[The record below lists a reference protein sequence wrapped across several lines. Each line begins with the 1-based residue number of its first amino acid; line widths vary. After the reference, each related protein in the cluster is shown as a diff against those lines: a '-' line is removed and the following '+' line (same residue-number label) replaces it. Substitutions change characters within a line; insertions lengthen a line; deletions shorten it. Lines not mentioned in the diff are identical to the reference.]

1 MRSGATTIVLT
12 ALTFV
17 ALLSPG
23 LDAVAGVKQRDT
35 IKSLENK
42 QVEIRPGK
50 VILRSSDLA
59 RDSYRA
65 FLDLVSDDPLLRAEA
80 MRRLGDL
87 ELEATEAQQL
97 VENVDA
103 LEQADL
109 ESLKVRERVSL
120 AVQTRLGLMLPHR
133 EAIRRGLS
141 FLALPQNAALGTQ
154 LLWRT
159 ADAIWW
165 AAGDSATDHNYYSKR
180 TLLVGV
186 YSSTLLVWLD
196 DQSEEQS
203 DSKAFLE
210 RRIDGAL
217 KIGFRFGTSI
227 NRLLNLPD
235 QLCGSLGRRRPLRR
249 RSV

>member
-1 MRSGATTIVLT
+1 MPDDLEDLRRRLLEA
-12 ALTFV
+12 ALTHAAFDGWSP
-17 ALLSPG
+17 LLLRRAAADIDVSQ
-23 LDAVAGVKQRDT
+23 AEA
-35 IKSLENK
+35 ENTFP
-42 QVEIRPGK
+42 RG
-50 VILRSSDLA
+50 A
-59 RDSYRA
+59 RDLLEYYSNETDRA
-65 FLDLVSDDPLLRAEA
+65 ML
-80 MRRLGDL
+80 
-87 ELEATEAQQL
+87 
-97 VENVDA
+97 DA

-109 ESLKVRERVSL
+109 KSLKVRERVSL
-120 AVQTRLGLMLPHR
+120 AVQTRLDLMLPHR
-133 EAIRRGLS
+133 EAVRRGLS

>member
-1 MRSGATTIVLT
+1 MPDDLEDLRRRLLEA
-12 ALTFV
+12 ALTHAAFDGWSP
-17 ALLSPG
+17 LLLRRAAADIDVSQ
-23 LDAVAGVKQRDT
+23 AEA
-35 IKSLENK
+35 ENTFP
-42 QVEIRPGK
+42 RG
-50 VILRSSDLA
+50 A
-59 RDSYRA
+59 RDLLEYFSNETDRA
-65 FLDLVSDDPLLRAEA
+65 ML
-80 MRRLGDL
+80 
-87 ELEATEAQQL
+87 
-97 VENVDA
+97 DA

-133 EAIRRGLS
+133 EAVRRGLS

>member
-1 MRSGATTIVLT
+1 MPDDLEDLRRRLLEA
-12 ALTFV
+12 ALTHAAFDGWSP
-17 ALLSPG
+17 LLLRRAAADIDVSQ
-23 LDAVAGVKQRDT
+23 AEA
-35 IKSLENK
+35 ENTFP
-42 QVEIRPGK
+42 RG
-50 VILRSSDLA
+50 A
-59 RDSYRA
+59 RDLLEYYSNETDRA
-65 FLDLVSDDPLLRAEA
+65 ML
-80 MRRLGDL
+80 
-87 ELEATEAQQL
+87 
-97 VENVDA
+97 DA

-120 AVQTRLGLMLPHR
+120 AVQTRLDLMLPHR
-133 EAIRRGLS
+133 EAVRRGLS

>member
-1 MRSGATTIVLT
+1 MPDDLEDLRRRLLEA
-12 ALTFV
+12 ALTHAAFDGWSP
-17 ALLSPG
+17 LLLRRAAADIDVSQ
-23 LDAVAGVKQRDT
+23 AEA
-35 IKSLENK
+35 ENTFP
-42 QVEIRPGK
+42 RG
-50 VILRSSDLA
+50 A
-59 RDSYRA
+59 RDLLEYFSNETDRA
-65 FLDLVSDDPLLRAEA
+65 ML
-80 MRRLGDL
+80 
-87 ELEATEAQQL
+87 
-97 VENVDA
+97 DA

-120 AVQTRLGLMLPHR
+120 AVQTRLDLMLPHR
-133 EAIRRGLS
+133 EAMRRGLS

>member
-1 MRSGATTIVLT
+1 MPDDLEDLRRRLLEA
-12 ALTFV
+12 ALTHAAFDGWSP
-17 ALLSPG
+17 LS
-23 LDAVAGVKQRDT
+23 LRRAAEDIGVSQAEAESTFPR
-35 IKSLENK
+35 
-42 QVEIRPGK
+42 G
-50 VILRSSDLA
+50 A
-59 RDSYRA
+59 RDLLEYFSSETDRA
-65 FLDLVSDDPLLRAEA
+65 ML
-80 MRRLGDL
+80 
-87 ELEATEAQQL
+87 
-97 VENVDA
+97 DA
-103 LEQADL
+103 LEQVDL

-120 AVQTRLGLMLPHR
+120 AVGTRLDILLPHR
-133 EAIRRGLS
+133 EAVRRGLS

-196 DQSEEQS
+196 DQSEDQS

-217 KIGFRFGTSI
+217 KIGGRFGASI
-227 NRLLNLPD
+227 NQLLDLPD
-235 QLCGSLGRRRPLRR
+235 QLCGGLGRRRPLRR
-249 RSV
+249 RSA

>member
-1 MRSGATTIVLT
+1 MPDDLEDLRRRLLEA
-12 ALTFV
+12 ALTHAAFDGWSP
-17 ALLSPG
+17 LLLRRAAADIDVSQ
-23 LDAVAGVKQRDT
+23 AEA
-35 IKSLENK
+35 ENTFP
-42 QVEIRPGK
+42 RG
-50 VILRSSDLA
+50 A
-59 RDSYRA
+59 RDLLEYFSNETDRA
-65 FLDLVSDDPLLRAEA
+65 ML
-80 MRRLGDL
+80 
-87 ELEATEAQQL
+87 
-97 VENVDA
+97 DA

-120 AVQTRLGLMLPHR
+120 AVQTRLDLMLPHR
-133 EAIRRGLS
+133 EAVRRGLS

>member
-1 MRSGATTIVLT
+1 MPDDLEDLRRRLLEA
-12 ALTFV
+12 ALTHAAFDGWSP
-17 ALLSPG
+17 LLLRRAAADIDVSQ
-23 LDAVAGVKQRDT
+23 AEA
-35 IKSLENK
+35 ENTFP
-42 QVEIRPGK
+42 RG
-50 VILRSSDLA
+50 A
-59 RDSYRA
+59 RDLLEYFSSETDRA
-65 FLDLVSDDPLLRAEA
+65 ML
-80 MRRLGDL
+80 
-87 ELEATEAQQL
+87 
-97 VENVDA
+97 DA

-120 AVQTRLGLMLPHR
+120 AVQTRLDLLLPHR
-133 EAIRRGLS
+133 EAVRRGLS

-217 KIGFRFGTSI
+217 KIGFRVGASI

-235 QLCGSLGRRRPLRR
+235 QLCGGLGRRRPLRR
-249 RSV
+249 HSV

>member
-1 MRSGATTIVLT
+1 MPDDLEDLRRRLLEA
-12 ALTFV
+12 ALTHAAFDGWSP
-17 ALLSPG
+17 LLLRRAAADIDVSQ
-23 LDAVAGVKQRDT
+23 AEA
-35 IKSLENK
+35 ENTFP
-42 QVEIRPGK
+42 RG
-50 VILRSSDLA
+50 A
-59 RDSYRA
+59 RDLLEYFSNETDRA
-65 FLDLVSDDPLLRAEA
+65 ML
-80 MRRLGDL
+80 
-87 ELEATEAQQL
+87 
-97 VENVDA
+97 DA